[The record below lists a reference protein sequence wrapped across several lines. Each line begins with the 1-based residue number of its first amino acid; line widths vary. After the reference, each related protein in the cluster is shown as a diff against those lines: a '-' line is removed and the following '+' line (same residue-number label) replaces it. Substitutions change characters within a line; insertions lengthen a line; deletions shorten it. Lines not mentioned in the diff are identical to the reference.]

1 MPEGSPGQGRP
12 SPLRS
17 AGLRSLGAAG
27 RIASGL
33 PRPAPAARVHPAPAP
48 PLPGEASPPSSGGSS
63 PARFGSLRP
72 AGLAARFARRRA
84 PGAAPGPAP
93 PSSPSPMD
101 PSSSPTLDAVPSP
114 PSSGAPSPVDR
125 SPFGRLRGALSFT
138 RRFPG
143 APAPSVAE
151 APVPGIYDEEACAPA
166 PAPAPGTDV
175 VLWDE
180 YSNASTAPAPAPSI
194 EDDEE
199 TYESQASRRSLAE
212 SVQEAIEKAKDGK
225 EKAALCIA
233 GLWLYACVTEKLVE
247 DDEPLILPSDSESSD
262 EEIVEEGE
270 ATCCFGMLA
279 VVPEDERDWRL
290 LGGLVEVPED
300 LREFDRDGRILAI
313 QESNV
318 VLVVILALTFA
329 DLAVTALATYPQVAP
344 ILAGNC
350 PMIER
355 EGDGPVDAGGNALK
369 GWDYNGDGACCD
381 EFDGFLEPGTCGT
394 GKGHGKVLD
403 TPRTV
408 SYTHLTLPT
417 ILLV

>member
-17 AGLRSLGAAG
+17 AGLRSLGAAS
-27 RIASGL
+27 RIASSL

-48 PLPGEASPPSSGGSS
+48 PAPGEASPTRLEPPGEASPTNSGLSSPTRLGSS
-63 PARFGSLRP
+63 APTRFGSLRP

-93 PSSPSPMD
+93 PSSPSPVGQ
-101 PSSSPTLDAVPSP
+101 SSSPTLDTVPSP
-114 PSSGAPSPVDR
+114 PSSGASSPVGRSPSPTR
-125 SPFGRLRGALSFT
+125 FGRLRGAMAFT

-143 APAPSVAE
+143 APGPAPPVAE
-151 APVPGIYDEEACAPA
+151 APVPGMYDVEACG
-166 PAPAPGTDV
+166 PAPAPGPDV

-212 SVQEAIEKAKDGK
+212 SVQEALEKAKDGK

-290 LGGLVEVPED
+290 LGG
-300 LREFDRDGRILAI
+300 
-313 QESNV
+313 
-318 VLVVILALTFA
+318 
-329 DLAVTALATYPQVAP
+329 
-344 ILAGNC
+344 
-350 PMIER
+350 
-355 EGDGPVDAGGNALK
+355 
-369 GWDYNGDGACCD
+369 
-381 EFDGFLEPGTCGT
+381 
-394 GKGHGKVLD
+394 
-403 TPRTV
+403 
-408 SYTHLTLPT
+408 
-417 ILLV
+417 